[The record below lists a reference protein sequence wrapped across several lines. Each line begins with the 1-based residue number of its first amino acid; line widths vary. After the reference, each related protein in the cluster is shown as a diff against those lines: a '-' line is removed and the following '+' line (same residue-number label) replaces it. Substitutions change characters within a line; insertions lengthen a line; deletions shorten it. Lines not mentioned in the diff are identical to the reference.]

1 MKQFKYKDRHEF
13 YDEAPLFPEFEILE
27 SGDEKAEEWFKNHRI
42 KITIGDCTLDLAW
55 NAEIADAIWS
65 VLEDI
70 EGYYEEA

>member
-1 MKQFKYKDRHEF
+1 MKQFTYKERHKFQAE
-13 YDEAPLFPEFEILE
+13 LFPTTEIIE
-27 SGDEKAEEWFKNHRI
+27 SDKCDEWFENHRI

-55 NAEIADAIWS
+55 NAEIADAIES